1 MVGALAVGW
10 FFHAR
15 HEEAQRELARETASL
30 RARIEQA
37 ETSRDR
43 ELPRAVAE
51 GLRRSLAVP
60 ASNSSVQ
67 PSAAALPQDAGAAPV
82 SAIARSEAMAQRLDA
97 LVAKEPAEP
106 RWSRETADAAAAVFA
121 SVTGSRLVSADCRT
135 SLCRFEVTSDSVDA
149 QRELAD
155 QLVGQGP
162 FAEDV
167 WFYYDHE
174 AQPPKVTLFSARKG
188 VPLGALLNDAPAV
201 P

>member
-1 MVGALAVGW
+1 MAVVCALAAGW
-10 FFHAR
+10 FFHVR

-37 ETSRDR
+37 EGSRDR

-51 GLRRSLAVP
+51 GLRRSLAAPV
-60 ASNSSVQ
+60 STSSVL
-67 PSAAALPQDAGAAPV
+67 PSAAQDAGAAPV
-82 SAIARSEAMAQRLDA
+82 SAAARSEAMAQRLDA

-106 RWSRETADAAAAVFA
+106 RWSRETADAAVAVFA

-135 SLCRFEVTSDSVDA
+135 NLCRFEVTSDSVDA

-167 WFYYDHE
+167 WYYYDHE
-174 AQPPKVTLFSARKG
+174 AQPPKATLFSARKG
-188 VPLGALLNDAPAV
+188 VPLGALLGGAPSR